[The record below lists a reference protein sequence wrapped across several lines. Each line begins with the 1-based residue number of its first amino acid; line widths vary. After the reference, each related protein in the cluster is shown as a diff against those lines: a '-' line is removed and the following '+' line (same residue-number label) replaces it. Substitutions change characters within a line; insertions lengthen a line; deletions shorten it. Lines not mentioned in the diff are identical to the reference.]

1 MNKVIKAF
9 VDKQDGGR
17 LYEPGVG
24 NTYPREGYEPTADR
38 IIFLRDNGY
47 IEALE
52 AEITETKDRIQ
63 NLDALNKTDLLNL
76 ATEKGIE
83 VTDKNTKKEII
94 EALEAEK

>member
-38 IIFLRDNGY
+38 IIFLREKGF

-52 AEITETKDRIQ
+52 TEVTETKDGIE
-63 NLDALNKTDLLNL
+63 NLENLTKANLLDL
-76 ATEKGIE
+76 AGEKGLE
-83 VTDKNTKKEII
+83 LTNKNTKKEII

>member
-24 NTYPREGYEPTADR
+24 NTYPREGYEPTVDR
-38 IIFLRDNGY
+38 IIFLREKGF

-52 AEITETKDRIQ
+52 TEITETKDRIQ

-76 ATEKGIE
+76 ATEKGIKL
-83 VTDKNTKKEII
+83 TDKNTKKEII

>member
-24 NTYPREGYEPTADR
+24 NTYPRESYEPTADR
-38 IIFLRDNGY
+38 IIFLREKGF

-52 AEITETKDRIQ
+52 TEVTETKDGIQ
-63 NLDALNKTDLLNL
+63 NLNNFTKDELLALAN
-76 ATEKGIE
+76 AKGIE
-83 VTDKNTKKEII
+83 VTDKKTKKEII

>member
-24 NTYPREGYEPTADR
+24 NTYPREGYEPTVDR

-52 AEITETKDRIQ
+52 VEETEAENLGALTK
-63 NLDALNKTDLLNL
+63 ADLLKL

>member
-24 NTYPREGYEPTADR
+24 NTYPREGYEPTVER

-47 IEALE
+47 IESLETE
-52 AEITETKDRIQ
+52 AENLGALTK
-63 NLDALNKTDLLNL
+63 ADLLKL
-76 ATEKGIE
+76 ATDKGVE
-83 VTDKNTKKEII
+83 VTDKKTKKEII

>member
-24 NTYPREGYEPTADR
+24 KTYPREGYEPTADR

-52 AEITETKDRIQ
+52 TEVTETKDGIE
-63 NLDALNKTDLLNL
+63 NLEDLTKANL
-76 ATEKGIE
+76 LDLAGEKGLDL
-83 VTDKNTKKEII
+83 TNKNTKKEII

>member
-24 NTYPREGYEPTADR
+24 NTYPREGYEPTVDR

-47 IEALE
+47 IESLETE
-52 AEITETKDRIQ
+52 AENLGALTK
-63 NLDALNKTDLLNL
+63 ADLLKL
-76 ATEKGIE
+76 ANDKGIE
-83 VTDKNTKKEII
+83 ATDKNTKKEII

>member
-52 AEITETKDRIQ
+52 TEAENLGALTK
-63 NLDALNKTDLLNL
+63 ADLLKL
-76 ATEKGIE
+76 ATEKGVE
-83 VTDKNTKKEII
+83 ATDKNTKKEII

>member
-52 AEITETKDRIQ
+52 NEVTETKDGIQ
-63 NLDALNKTDLLNL
+63 NLNNFTKDELLAL
-76 ATEKGIE
+76 ATEKGLE
-83 VTDKNTKKEII
+83 VTNKNTKKEII

>member
-52 AEITETKDRIQ
+52 TEAETLGALTK
-63 NLDALNKTDLLNL
+63 ADLLKL

-83 VTDKNTKKEII
+83 VTDKKTKKEII

>member
-24 NTYPREGYEPTADR
+24 KTYPREGYDPTADR

-52 AEITETKDRIQ
+52 VEAENPGALTK
-63 NLDALNKTDLLNL
+63 ADLLKL
-76 ATEKGIE
+76 ATEKGVE

>member
-24 NTYPREGYEPTADR
+24 NTYPREGYEPTVDR

-47 IEALE
+47 IESLETE
-52 AEITETKDRIQ
+52 AENLGALTK
-63 NLDALNKTDLLNL
+63 ADLLKL
-76 ATEKGIE
+76 ATEKGVE

>member
-24 NTYPREGYEPTADR
+24 NTYPREGYEPTVER

-47 IEALE
+47 IEPLETE
-52 AEITETKDRIQ
+52 AENLGALTK
-63 NLDALNKTDLLNL
+63 ADLLKL
-76 ATEKGIE
+76 ATEKGVE